1 MQGNYTP
8 IRRDSSP
15 LKDVLKP
22 KPDNDRDASGTSER
36 RVMLSLRVPATLKR
50 RFKAEASAQ
59 GRRMEECLIEAIGGW
74 LESQQS

>member
-15 LKDVLKP
+15 LKDVLNPQLDDKGA
-22 KPDNDRDASGTSER
+22 NGTSER
-36 RVMLSLRVPATLKR
+36 KVMLSLRVPATLKR

-59 GRRMEECLIEAIGGW
+59 GRRMEKCLIEALNGW

>member
-8 IRRDSSP
+8 IRRDPSP
-15 LKDVLKP
+15 LKDVLNP
-22 KPDNDRDASGTSER
+22 QPDDKNANGVSER
-36 RVMLSLRVPATLKR
+36 KVMLSLRVPAILKR